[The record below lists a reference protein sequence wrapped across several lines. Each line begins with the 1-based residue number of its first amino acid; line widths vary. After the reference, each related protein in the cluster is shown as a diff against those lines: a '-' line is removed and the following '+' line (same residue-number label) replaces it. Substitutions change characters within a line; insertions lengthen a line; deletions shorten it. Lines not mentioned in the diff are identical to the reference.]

1 MWQAGPDACAAP
13 SGRSRARVSSGAHTC
28 DATCRCRSLGGPAL
42 GKGGT
47 EEKGKRA
54 RERGARGRTDSSG
67 YETAL
72 AVTLVA
78 THAEI

>member
-1 MWQAGPDACAAP
+1 M
-13 SGRSRARVSSGAHTC
+13 SSGFRGPTRPRSHTC

-47 EEKGKRA
+47 EEKGERA
-54 RERGARGRTDSSG
+54 HQRGARGWRDSSG

-78 THAEI
+78 THTEI